1 MASGF
6 SCCLIVKSP
15 SMRQQSLTFGLLALM
30 LFSVGVCPFLRFA
43 PAIQLPPSPIPTDR
57 SYNHASCDEGSRHLT
72 ADYDFTEPS
81 YANYRIA

>member
-1 MASGF
+1 MAGGF
-6 SCCLIVKSP
+6 GCRLIVKSP
-15 SMRQQSLTFGLLALM
+15 SMRQQSLPFGLLALM
-30 LFSVGVCPFLRFA
+30 LFSVGVCRFLHFA